1 MTRMEIYLWISILIM
16 VCYLVYK
23 RSGKISGSSMTGI
36 GGDIPIIIAAL
47 VVCGG
52 LLWLTSVHAPVFWAA
67 WCSPSIWTMIGSVA
81 IFLACAY
88 LVWRHHTLAYL
99 GMTLVVMYVGYNYS
113 QYKDPNSESNETWVQ
128 IMEINYYSGKKV
140 YIPRW
145 SGYTPAKVY
154 IDFDP
159 SFETQGR
166 KVDFLFPCVNKWVHW
181 DGTGF
186 TDLGKPKWCKGWV
199 AIRRN

>member
-1 MTRMEIYLWISILIM
+1 MELVEKIIWIIVVLMFVYII
-16 VCYLVYK
+16 YK
-23 RSGKISGSSMTGI
+23 RSGKISGSMPSI
-36 GGDIPIIIAAL
+36 GGSDMLIVAAAL

-52 LLWLTSVHAPVFWAA
+52 LLWLTSVHAPIFWAA
-67 WCSPSIWTMIGSVA
+67 WCSPSIWTMIGSVV

-88 LVWRHHTLAYL
+88 LVWRHHTRAYL
-99 GMTLVVMYVGYNYS
+99 GMALVVMYVGYNYF
-113 QYKDPNSESNETWVQ
+113 QYKDHNGGSNETWVQ
-128 IMEINYYSGKKV
+128 IMEIDYSYGKKV